1 MKKRITAVLLGMALL
16 ASVFT
21 GCGNQNDAQEGASSG
36 GNSGGQEETGSST
49 DEGTD
54 DTPDAGAAADGEL
67 VEIVWLWPGDAPE
80 GLQEM
85 EDALNAMM
93 ESDIG
98 VHVTLYPCADWAN
111 QVTLDVSTGTQVDIC
126 LTVGGGVGGKVK
138 DGIIQPMD
146 DIIEQYGPDIIED
159 CGDSIKG
166 GYYNGLLY
174 GVPNAWLLGDGY
186 GFYANADLLEEY
198 GYGPGEPGKS
208 YSLEELEEMMVTV
221 KAGEGDSFYPASI
234 NGLKDLTM
242 RSFFEFDLLS
252 GGSPSTGVLILRDG
266 FDNTTIENLYET
278 EAYEEYARRMY
289 DWAQKGYISKDA
301 ATDTSSA
308 LDHIP
313 AGDGLGIFYWL
324 DEQNSTYDETM
335 SAIQVNTY
343 TYNMIPKYITSDVLG
358 NILWSIPVT
367 SVNPRKALEA
377 LNYIYKHDEAA
388 WLLQFGIEGR
398 DYEVIE
404 ETEIDGKK
412 LRRIKYLSD
421 NPSALPYYQGMGVY
435 GDRFSWPV
443 VGETLDIDY
452 NQKCRESD
460 AGIPDSRR
468 SSAMGYVFV
477 KDSVSSEIAAVDA
490 VREQYEKSVA
500 YGTVDPDVILPEF
513 RQALKDAGIDKII
526 EENQRQFDEWLSTQN

>member
-1 MKKRITAVLLGMALL
+1 MKKRIMAVLLGMALFA
-16 ASVFT
+16 ASIT
-21 GCGNQNDAQEGASSG
+21 GCGNQKDAQGAGSSG
-36 GNSGGQEETGSST
+36 GNSGEQEETGSSAE
-49 DEGTD
+49 EGADGTS
-54 DTPDAGAAADGEL
+54 DAGAASDGEL
-67 VEIVWLWPGDAPE
+67 VEIVWLWPGEAPE
-80 GLQEM
+80 GLQEV
-85 EDALNAMM
+85 EDALNEMM
-93 ESDIG
+93 EKDIG

-146 DIIEQYGPDIIED
+146 DIIEEYGPDIIED

-174 GVPNAWLLGDGY
+174 GVPNAWMLGDGY
-186 GFYANADLLEEY
+186 TFYANGDLLEKY

-208 YSLEELEEMMVTV
+208 YSLEELEEMMSTV
-221 KAGEGDSFYPASI
+221 KAGEGDSFYPAAI
-234 NGLKDLTM
+234 NGQRDLTM

-308 LDHIP
+308 SDHIP
-313 AGDGLGIFYWL
+313 AGDGLGIFYWD
-324 DEQNSTYDETM
+324 DEQNTTYDAST

-343 TYNMIPKYITSDVLG
+343 TYNRIPEYITSDVLG
-358 NILWSIPVT
+358 KILWSIPVT
-367 SVNPRKALEA
+367 SVNPQKALEA

-404 ETEIDGKK
+404 EVEIDGKMQQ
-412 LRRIKYLSD
+412 RIRYLSD
-421 NPSALPYYQGMGVY
+421 NPSTLPYYQNKGVY
-435 GDRFSWPV
+435 GDRFSWPI
-443 VGETLDIDY
+443 VGEMKDIY
-452 NQKCRESD
+452 FNKKCKESD
-460 AGIPDSRR
+460 ALIPASRR
-468 SSAMGYVFV
+468 SPAMGYVFV
-477 KDSVSSEIAAVDA
+477 KDSVSTEIAAVDA
-490 VREQYEKSVA
+490 VREQYENSVA

-526 EENQRQFDEWLSTQN
+526 QENQRQFDEWLLTQE